1 VKLDWRKGAL
11 CVAAIGIEGCWLY
24 ALLAL
29 LNEQVADEHLSI
41 LGILLLYPLSFG
53 LNGLLRRLR
62 WPSACLRGISWL
74 AWLAGMLLI
83 VKIQLF
89 GSLAWSDTAWL
100 LAVPRAIAE
109 VIYTFKPELLILIS
123 TGVIWWL
130 SRRLA
135 YLKVNFA
142 ALVSEFQFGLFI
154 LVITF
159 FSASQIGVDIA
170 HSVYLIVAFFFFA
183 LLGISVAHALEG
195 TSWLSGLYQGH
206 WSGLLLASIG
216 LVLIL
221 GFLISLVVTP
231 ELLQLFLA
239 ALKWIWGLIMSV
251 VAFIASLFPEPGP
264 AEPPPA
270 MPPMPGMEPSEG
282 FKLWT
287 MPESLR
293 SGLRIGLNILMGG
306 FFLFALW
313 RSCSGIFGWLR
324 HKMAGMAGAEFEPLP
339 GAFRADFLG
348 LLKRI
353 LSKLLGL
360 RLPFRQRT
368 RTKAVIPEVASVRR
382 IYRQVMRWAAAGG
395 CPRHFSQT
403 PHEYLYT
410 LAGLF
415 HGAREDL
422 DLITQQ
428 YVRARYGALLSTADE
443 LDELSRA
450 WHRIKQ
456 TRLKRETAELAH
468 DKGGKLE

>member
-1 VKLDWRKGAL
+1 MKLDWRKGAL
-11 CVAAIGIEGCWLY
+11 QVAAIGIEGCWLY
-24 ALLAL
+24 ALMAL
-29 LNEQVADEHLSI
+29 LNKQVADERLSI

-53 LNGLLRRLR
+53 LNGLLRGLR
-62 WPSACLRGISWL
+62 WPTVCLRGISWL
-74 AWLAGMLLI
+74 AWLVGMLLI

-89 GSLAWSDTAWL
+89 GGLAWSDTAWL

-130 SRRLA
+130 GRRLA
-135 YLKVNFA
+135 HLKVNFA

-154 LVITF
+154 LVIAF
-159 FSASQIGVDIA
+159 FTASQLEVDIA
-170 HSVYLIVAFFFFA
+170 YSVYLIVAFFFFA
-183 LLGISVAHALEG
+183 LLGISVAHALES

-216 LVLIL
+216 LVLVL
-221 GFLISLVVTP
+221 GFLISLMVTP

-251 VAFIASLFPEPGP
+251 LVFIASLFPEPGP
-264 AEPPPA
+264 AEPPPV
-270 MPPMPGMEPSEG
+270 MPPMPGIEPSEG

-293 SGLRIGLNILMGG
+293 NGLRIGWNILAGG
-306 FFLFALW
+306 FILVALW
-313 RSCSGIFGWLR
+313 RISSDIFGWLR
-324 HKMAGMAGAEFEPLP
+324 RKLAGMAGAEYEPLP

-353 LSKLLGL
+353 FSKLLGL

-368 RTKAVIPEVASVRR
+368 GREVVIPEVASVRR
-382 IYRQVMRWAAAGG
+382 IYRQLIRWAAASGY
-395 CPRHFSQT
+395 PRHFSQT

-410 LAGLF
+410 LVGTF
-415 HGAREDL
+415 QGAREDL
-422 DLITQQ
+422 DLVTQQ
-428 YVRARYGALLSTADE
+428 YVRARYGALLSTMDE

-456 TRLKRETAELAH
+456 SHLKRETAELAH
-468 DKGGKLE
+468 DKGGKLK